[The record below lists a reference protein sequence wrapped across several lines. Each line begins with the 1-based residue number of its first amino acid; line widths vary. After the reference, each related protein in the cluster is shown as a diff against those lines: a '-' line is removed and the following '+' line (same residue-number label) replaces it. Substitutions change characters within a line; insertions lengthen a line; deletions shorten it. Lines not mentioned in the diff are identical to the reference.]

1 MREKNAKGVLYN
13 FFDLPDRDSFAKGAF
28 AAGKAPSGRGYAPEG
43 KAQSVKSIKRERKEP
58 LIKRC
63 SVKQRRAPPKDTGA
77 GMPPGKT
84 AGAAQVSAQW
94 RIAIKCGGKISGTA
108 EPFWAPCNIHAT
120 ALTLFFPCDSMKM
133 HTVA

>member
-1 MREKNAKGVLYN
+1 MMTAEIIKVKISETGMEYSTPSKPKNT
-13 FFDLPDRDSFAKGAF
+13 D
-28 AAGKAPSGRGYAPEG
+28 AAIPS
-43 KAQSVKSIKRERKEP
+43 
-58 LIKRC
+58 
-63 SVKQRRAPPKDTGA
+63 
-77 GMPPGKT
+77 GKT
-84 AGAAQVSAQW
+84 AGVAQVSAQW

>member
-1 MREKNAKGVLYN
+1 MLLKAKLK
-13 FFDLPDRDSFAKGAF
+13 AK
-28 AAGKAPSGRGYAPEG
+28 
-43 KAQSVKSIKRERKEP
+43 KSIKAERKEP

-63 SVKQRRAPPKDTGA
+63 SVKQRPAPPKDTGA

-84 AGAAQVSAQW
+84 AGAAQVTAQW

>member
-43 KAQSVKSIKRERKEP
+43 KAQSVKKHKTGEKRTIDKTLLRKAKAC
-58 LIKRC
+58 L
-63 SVKQRRAPPKDTGA
+63 PKDTVA